1 MAVLVRVVP
10 QTSTRAL
17 QELEARLPSAV
28 LARARSEDRG
38 EKASAQQ
45 NRVLPQAVIGSGA
58 GAGAG
63 AAATLVRGT
72 RKWNGRVCYGAQCA
86 AGRGSPGGVVS
97 LLAPASVTSYTR
109 LRTGH
114 AKWAQ
119 CTQGT
124 QAGLRQVRGQGFIGA
139 SGSSFSRRGEADR
152 VCAEPELLEQ
162 PGNGFTAHKLA
173 APWSR
178 LHAYQ
183 ARSEHCITTATTR
196 RFRRFNSGEQR
207 VVWARTAAGRVP
219 AMGGGS
225 GEPPWFCGLDSE
237 EGERGN
243 VRTKTEGRC
252 VRAWGGAK
260 NDRNST

>member
-1 MAVLVRVVP
+1 MAAFRRAIGLARRWAASHARAARGVLTRACPRRLEAHLFDSPSRMAVLVRVVP

-17 QELEARLPSAV
+17 QELEPGLPSAV

-139 SGSSFSRRGEADR
+139 SGSSFSRRGAADR
-152 VCAEPELLEQ
+152 VCAEPDLLEQ

-173 APWSR
+173 APWSS

-183 ARSEHCITTATTR
+183 ARSEHMHHDRDDATIPQVQ
-196 RFRRFNSGEQR
+196 FR
-207 VVWARTAAGRVP
+207 
-219 AMGGGS
+219 
-225 GEPPWFCGLDSE
+225 
-237 EGERGN
+237 
-243 VRTKTEGRC
+243 
-252 VRAWGGAK
+252 
-260 NDRNST
+260 

>member
-1 MAVLVRVVP
+1 MALKSSRPACP
-10 QTSTRAL
+10 QVCL
-17 QELEARLPSAV
+17 QARDVQSEARKS
-28 LARARSEDRG
+28 
-38 EKASAQQ
+38 SAQQ

-86 AGRGSPGGVVS
+86 AGRGSPGVVLS

-183 ARSEHCITTATTR
+183 ARSEHMHHDRDDATIPQVQ
-196 RFRRFNSGEQR
+196 FR
-207 VVWARTAAGRVP
+207 
-219 AMGGGS
+219 
-225 GEPPWFCGLDSE
+225 
-237 EGERGN
+237 
-243 VRTKTEGRC
+243 
-252 VRAWGGAK
+252 
-260 NDRNST
+260 